1 MFLQTA
7 FYTRNCVH
15 VGNQTFNSS
24 YCTSGTQRLS
34 KKHETSGGVLL
45 GIHSLLNSHR
55 ITVASGAESVAAK
68 ILSGKQSIVFG
79 SFYRPPSNDQAYMDR
94 LTEAITCLCKSD
106 PKATY
111 WIADDADLPN
121 IDWFIDQVT
130 HHHRHTSAIT
140 SNQGYLHVI
149 NVLHPTSY
157 YRNPQP
163 GHILPIALFA
173 ALHLP
178 SGTL

>member
-24 YCTSGTQRLS
+24 CCTSGTQRLS
-34 KKHETSGGVLL
+34 RKHETSGGVLL
-45 GIHSLLNSHR
+45 GIHSSLNSHR
-55 ITVASGAESVAAK
+55 ITVAITSDAESVAAK

-94 LTEAITCLCKSD
+94 LTEVITCLCKSD

-121 IDWFIDQVT
+121 INWFIDQVT
-130 HHHRHTSAIT
+130 HHQY
-140 SNQGYLHVI
+140 NLHVSDSFLQTLAKTGLEQI
-149 NVLHPTSY
+149 VDFPARYDNTLDIVLTNRP
-157 YRNPQP
+157 
-163 GHILPIALFA
+163 
-173 ALHLP
+173 
-178 SGTL
+178 